1 MIENDEL
8 CVIQLGLKCVRGS
21 RRKKKK
27 KLEIGMHLN
36 ANAGSADFLSFPFLS
51 LSSVQRLHS
60 VHVKQGCS
68 KQT

>member
-36 ANAGSADFLSFPFLS
+36 ANAGSADFLSMVCDSFLS
-51 LSSVQRLHS
+51 FIS
-60 VHVKQGCS
+60 
-68 KQT
+68 TETT